1 MGKSLQGNLQK
12 TIKEYFIITL
22 GLVLYAFG
30 FITMLIPANTVPGG
44 AGGISSLIFYAL
56 GSPSGYLT
64 VGTIYFLVNAVLLI
78 FGLIIIGPKFGI
90 KTIYA
95 IVVISLMMNVFEM
108 TLPPNFLGLSASAG
122 DQLLMVISGGVM
134 CGVGV
139 GACFMQGGSSGGTD
153 IIAMI
158 INKYKNISFGRI
170 IMACD
175 ALIIIC
181 SVWVFRGDLKPAV
194 YGIVT
199 LASVGYTI
207 DVVISGSRQSSQ
219 IMVFSPKYKEIGDRI
234 ISDAH
239 RGVTYLYGEGGY
251 TGAEQKIVNVV
262 CRRSEQSEIYRIIK
276 DVDPD
281 AFITSAAVTGAYG
294 KGFEILKVKTKKQN
308 S

>member
-1 MGKSLQGNLQK
+1 MTLSLNNSILK
-12 TIKEYFIITL
+12 TIKEYLFITV

-30 FITMLIPANTVPGG
+30 FITLLIPANTVPGG
-44 AGGISSLIFYAL
+44 AGGIASLIFYAL
-56 GSPSGYLT
+56 GSPTGFLS
-64 VGTIYFLVNAVLLI
+64 VGTLYFIVNAILLV

-95 IVVISLMMNVFEM
+95 IVLISIMMNIFEL
-108 TLPPNFLGLSASAG
+108 TLPADLLGLSATAG
-122 DQLLMVISGGVM
+122 DQLLMVILGGVM

-139 GACFMQGGSSGGTD
+139 ATCFMQGGSSGGTD

-158 INKYKNISFGRI
+158 INKYHNVSFGRI

-175 ALIIIC
+175 ALIIAC
-181 SVWVFRGDLKPAV
+181 SVWVFKGDLKPAV

-207 DVVISGSRQSSQ
+207 DLAISGSRQSTQ
-219 IMVFSPKYKEIGDRI
+219 IMVFSPKYKEIGNRI

-294 KGFEILKVKTKKQN
+294 KGFEMLKVKSKSK
-308 S
+308 